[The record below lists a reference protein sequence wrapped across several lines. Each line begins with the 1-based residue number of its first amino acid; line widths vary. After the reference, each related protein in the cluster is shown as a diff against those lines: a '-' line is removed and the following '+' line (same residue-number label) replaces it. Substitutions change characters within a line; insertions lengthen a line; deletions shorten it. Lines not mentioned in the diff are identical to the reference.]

1 MIEPTEN
8 WISTSRIHGWVG
20 HTCHKW
26 NVPWWVWNGLKA
38 SRGRRNHDAS
48 GCPSKYRGSNP
59 SAIWV
64 YHVESFKIIRAN
76 SEIYGKSE
84 VLTPTNS
91 VVSTISAPWDS
102 PWQSL
107 PRAMCGSIPWRKNLL
122 VLNKR
127 RVAGWVA
134 GGCWDYYWWRWHGS
148 FPKIPYV
155 QHQWDKT
162 FYARIGKNLGFWF
175 KSQRFNSSTKN
186 RQLWSEKMS
195 WSLIQWL
202 DILRTGIDGHRNSW
216 FTQL

>member
-38 SRGRRNHDAS
+38 SRGRRNHDVS

-134 GGCWDYYWWRWHGS
+134 GVAG
-148 FPKIPYV
+148 I
-155 QHQWDKT
+155 T
-162 FYARIGKNLGFWF
+162 
-175 KSQRFNSSTKN
+175 
-186 RQLWSEKMS
+186 
-195 WSLIQWL
+195 
-202 DILRTGIDGHRNSW
+202 IDGDDMDHSRKFPTFSTSETKLSMPGLARTWDFDSSHSGSTPRQKTVNSDPKRW
-216 FTQL
+216 VDRWSNDWILYRTLFCELG